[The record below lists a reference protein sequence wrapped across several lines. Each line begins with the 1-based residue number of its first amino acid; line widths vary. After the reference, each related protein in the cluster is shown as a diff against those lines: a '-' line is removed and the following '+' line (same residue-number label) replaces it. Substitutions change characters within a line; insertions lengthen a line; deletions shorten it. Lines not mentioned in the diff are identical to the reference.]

1 MTRTSTTV
9 KKIRKALATD
19 TGEVINFN
27 DLDIETIRALAE
39 ELAKADAPAKAVCT
53 SAAYKDA
60 KKALETVRKAS
71 SLQLSINRNCILRL
85 NSGELDLW
93 TQVRMGYP
101 RGADFIPVMMQK
113 RRQMTA
119 KQAAIYD
126 LERTLL
132 NSVEGNAPKVLA
144 HPEQLEIEFE

>member
-1 MTRTSTTV
+1 MTRTSTVV
-9 KKIRKALATD
+9 KRIPKALVSD

-27 DLDIETIRALAE
+27 DLDTETIRALAL

-53 SAAYKDA
+53 SVAYRDA

-93 TQVRMGYP
+93 TQVRTGYP
-101 RGADFIPVMMQK
+101 KGADFIPVMMKK
-113 RRQMTA
+113 RREMTE

-126 LERTLL
+126 LEKALL
-132 NSVEGNAPKVLA
+132 NSVEGNTPKVLA